1 MGKEIKKDSIGYRLA
16 RIRFELGLNQKEF
29 AFKLGVTQSAISKYQ
44 RNERLPDYGLLE
56 KLVNLFNINTEY
68 VFGKSENMFN
78 EKFEVKKW
86 MLQKEMLTKIH

>member
-78 EKFEVKKW
+78 EKFEVKK
-86 MLQKEMLTKIH
+86 